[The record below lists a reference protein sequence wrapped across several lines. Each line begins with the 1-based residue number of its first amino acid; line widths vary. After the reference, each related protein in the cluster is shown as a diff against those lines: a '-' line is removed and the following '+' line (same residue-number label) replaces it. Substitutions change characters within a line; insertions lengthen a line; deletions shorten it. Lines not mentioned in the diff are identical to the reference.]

1 MSEHYGLEV
10 REPGAG
16 EIRLLVSGEVDLEAA
31 PLLLDSILCAG
42 LAHDPGHRVVVDLQ
56 SVTFIDSSGLSA
68 LVEANNRLAGQE
80 QVLVL
85 GNLSDRVRRI
95 LSVTGLDQVIT
106 VEASPVEQPR
116 AS

>member
-1 MSEHYGLEV
+1 LSEHYGLEV